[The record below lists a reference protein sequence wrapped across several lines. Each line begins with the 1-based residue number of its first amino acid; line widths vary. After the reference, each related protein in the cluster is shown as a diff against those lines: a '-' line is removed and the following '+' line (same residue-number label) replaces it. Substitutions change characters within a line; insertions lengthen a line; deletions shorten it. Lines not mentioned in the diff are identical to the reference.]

1 MKVIEK
7 ISQNNIDIN
16 KPSTTIV
23 FLGDSVTQ
31 GSFYDKPDYE
41 AVYHNRIKKKL
52 NFLFPRAVV
61 NIINAG
67 IGGTTAIVG
76 AERLERDVISRN
88 PDLCVVCFG
97 LNDMGEDEH
106 AIKVYTDALS
116 EIFEKLT
123 NYGCEIIF
131 MTPNMMATRISDSIP
146 EIWRHRADDKIHV
159 MTSGLMD
166 KFMNAAVETAKK
178 HNVPVCD
185 CYSKWQKLAKM
196 GVDTTA
202 LLANGLNH
210 PVKEMHELFA
220 NSLLEMM
227 FE

>member
-1 MKVIEK
+1 MKVVEK

-16 KPSTTIV
+16 KPSTTIA

-31 GSFYDKPDYE
+31 GSFYDRPDYE
-41 AVYHNRIKKKL
+41 AVYHNRLRKKL
-52 NFLFPRAVV
+52 NYLFPRAVI

-67 IGGTTAIVG
+67 IGGTTAVIG
-76 AERLERDVISRN
+76 AERVERDVISRN

-97 LNDMGEDEH
+97 LNDMSEDPN
-106 AIKVYTDALS
+106 AVKVYTDALS
-116 EIFEKLT
+116 EIFEKLQ

-131 MTPNMMATRISDSIP
+131 MTPNMMATRDSDAVP
-146 EIWRHRADDKIHV
+146 EMWRHRVDAKINV

-166 KFMNAAVETAKK
+166 KFMKAAVETATKY
-178 HNVPVCD
+178 NIPVCD
-185 CYSKWQKLAKM
+185 CYSKWQRLAFY

-210 PVKEMHELFA
+210 PSEPMHELFA
-220 NSLLEMM
+220 ISLLEEM
-227 FE
+227 FK